1 MSAGAAYPHA
11 PRYARKDRMVAIDD
25 SIVPK
30 EYRPQEV
37 EGVRNAVWPKEAETV
52 SARRRLDDN
61 VTLATRDVQS
71 LFVMQHTRQSPAVVQ
86 RRVKQIENCWR
97 DFKANAAAATETK
110 SSSAPTPAPFDMRS
124 LYGEHDVYANLTLRS
139 IDLGGWQA
147 HPCLYL
153 KLVEQVRPRLIV
165 EVGVWKGS
173 TTLIFAEAL
182 RHYRSVWRGKV
193 VAVDTWLGALEF
205 WKKSEH
211 DLTRDLKFVNGYPS
225 VYYNFLSNVVHQGL
239 QDQVVPFPS
248 PSLMAAQYF
257 RVMKPPVS
265 IDILHLDGSH
275 EYEDVAADLAA
286 WWPVIRKGGVMIG
299 DDYERGWPGVIRA
312 VDEFKI
318 REHVNVSFNDVKW
331 IVTKPI

>member
-1 MSAGAAYPHA
+1 
-11 PRYARKDRMVAIDD
+11 
-25 SIVPK
+25 
-30 EYRPQEV
+30 
-37 EGVRNAVWPKEAETV
+37 
-52 SARRRLDDN
+52 
-61 VTLATRDVQS
+61 
-71 LFVMQHTRQSPAVVQ
+71 MQHTRQSPAVVQ

-97 DFKANAAAATETK
+97 DFKANAAAATEAK

-205 WKKSEH
+205 WKKSKH
-211 DLTRDLKFVNGYPS
+211 DATRDLKFVNGYPS

-299 DDYERGWPGVIRA
+299 DDYHRGWPGVIRA

-318 REHVNVSFNDVKW
+318 REHVNVSFNELKW
-331 IVTKPI
+331 TVTKPI

>member
-1 MSAGAAYPHA
+1 MRAVPLTMASTAA
-11 PRYARKDRMVAIDD
+11 V
-25 SIVPK
+25 
-30 EYRPQEV
+30 
-37 EGVRNAVWPKEAETV
+37 T
-52 SARRRLDDN
+52 ARRRLDDN
-61 VTLATRDVQS
+61 VTFATRDVQS
-71 LFVMQHTRQSPAVVQ
+71 LFLMQHTRQSQAVVQ

-97 DFKANAAAATETK
+97 DFKANAAAATEAE

-124 LYGEHDVYANLTLRS
+124 LYGEHDVYANLTLRP

-182 RHYRSVWRGKV
+182 RHYRSVSRGKV

-205 WKKSEH
+205 WRKRAD

-286 WWPVIRKGGVMIG
+286 WWPVIRKGGVVIG
-299 DDYERGWPGVIRA
+299 DDYHRGWPGVIRA

-318 REHVNVSFNDVKW
+318 REHVNVSFNELKW